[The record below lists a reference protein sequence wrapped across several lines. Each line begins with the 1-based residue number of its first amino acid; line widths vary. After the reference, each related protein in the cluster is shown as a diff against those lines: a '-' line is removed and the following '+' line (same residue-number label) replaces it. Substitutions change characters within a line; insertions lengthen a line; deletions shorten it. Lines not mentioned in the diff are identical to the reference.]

1 MPAYRTCR
9 TGRAVRGDAAD
20 PAPDRGAPA
29 PGQSRR
35 RGTPPGRGAARGA
48 NGTTRMTSI
57 VVCIKQVPATSA
69 EKRYT
74 SDFRLD
80 RASVE
85 SIINPL
91 DEYAIEQALRLLE
104 AGSVESVSYL
114 SMGPEQAS
122 EALRRALAMGG
133 DEAYLVSD
141 PALAGADEWSTA
153 RVLAT
158 ALDRL
163 APDVALMGMASDDA
177 RGSAVPGAVAAMRGL
192 PLLSYGSELSL
203 ADGAARIRRLSA
215 TGYDILEAPLPVV
228 ASVTDQVGEPRYAS
242 LKGIM
247 AAKRKPLETWSLAD
261 LGLSAD
267 ELRGGAVTRV
277 TDARPPE
284 AKPPTERIE
293 NVSPDEAAA
302 KVADWLAARKLI

>member
-1 MPAYRTCR
+1 
-9 TGRAVRGDAAD
+9 
-20 PAPDRGAPA
+20 
-29 PGQSRR
+29 
-35 RGTPPGRGAARGA
+35 
-48 NGTTRMTSI
+48 MTKI

-69 EKRYT
+69 DKRYT
-74 SDFRLD
+74 EDFRLD

-104 AGSVESVSYL
+104 SGSAESVSYL

-133 DEAYLVSD
+133 DDGVLVTD

-153 RVLAT
+153 RVLAA
-158 ALDRL
+158 ALDKL

-177 RGSAVPGAVAAMRGL
+177 RGSLVPGAVAAMRGL
-192 PLLSYGSELSL
+192 PLLSYGSELTL

-215 TGYDILEAPLPVV
+215 TGFDILEAPLPVV
-228 ASVTDQVGEPRYAS
+228 ATVTDQVGEPRYAS

-247 AAKRKPLETWSLAD
+247 AAKRKQLETWTLSD

-267 ELRGGAVTRV
+267 ELHGGALTRV
-277 TDARPPE
+277 TEARPPD
-284 AKPPTERIE
+284 AKAATERIE